1 MRRTILPLLLICLLL
16 SACGKKEAQTPPE
29 SGHLASAAGLE
40 ADTVVAVVDGR
51 EVAAGQYLYWLT
63 VVCDEIQDY
72 YRSAGSRVL
81 G

>member
-40 ADTVVAVVDGR
+40 AVPVLADG
-51 EVAAGQYLYWLT
+51 GL
-63 VVCDEIQDY
+63 
-72 YRSAGSRVL
+72 
-81 G
+81 